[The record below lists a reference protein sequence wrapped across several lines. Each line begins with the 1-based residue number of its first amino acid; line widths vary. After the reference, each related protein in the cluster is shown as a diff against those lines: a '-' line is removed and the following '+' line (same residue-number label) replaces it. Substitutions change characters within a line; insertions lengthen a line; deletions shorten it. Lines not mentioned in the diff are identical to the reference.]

1 MPDSLKLEFVSVTDP
16 GMVRQQNEDSVA
28 IVPDVGLAVLADG
41 MGGYNAGEV
50 ASTLTTHLLAR
61 DLAEDL
67 AAVYSARDSFD
78 LTALHGLLRDHITDV
93 NRAVYDAAQSQED
106 LSGMGTTL
114 VMALFHGDCATVAHV
129 GDSRAYRYRR
139 GKLEQVTRD
148 HSLLQEQIDAG
159 LLTEHEARFSL
170 HKNLVTRAV
179 GVDPVV
185 EPDIVEVDTEPDDIF
200 LLCSDGLTDMVE
212 DVGIAALIAAYS
224 EADARLDELATGL
237 VRTANDH
244 GGRDNVSVILAR
256 VDAGGERPRR
266 LFSRMTD
273 WLKSQG

>member
-16 GMVRQQNEDSVA
+16 GVVRQQNEDSVA
-28 IVPDVGLAVLADG
+28 IVPEVGLAVLADG

-50 ASTLTTHLLAR
+50 ASTLTTHLLSR

-67 AAVYSARDSFD
+67 AAVYSARDRFD
-78 LTALHGLLRDHITDV
+78 LHSLHGLLRDHITDV
-93 NRAVYDAAQSQED
+93 NRAVYDAAHSQEE

-114 VMALFHGDCATVAHV
+114 VMALFHGDCVTIAHV

-159 LLTEHEARFSL
+159 LISELEARFSM

-185 EPDIVEVDTEPDDIF
+185 EPDIIEVDTEPDDIF

-212 DVGIAALIAAYS
+212 DVGIAALMTAYQ

-256 VDAGGERPRR
+256 VDAGGERPKR
-266 LFSRMTD
+266 LLSRMTD